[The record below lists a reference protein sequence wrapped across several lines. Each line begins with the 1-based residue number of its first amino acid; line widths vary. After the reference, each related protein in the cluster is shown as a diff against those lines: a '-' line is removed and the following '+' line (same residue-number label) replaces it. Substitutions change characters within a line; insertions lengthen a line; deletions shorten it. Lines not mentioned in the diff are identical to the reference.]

1 MARKRRTFRRP
12 YDVVKKKSCNQ
23 SARTTNKIQLI
34 VMHSTEGWNYKGTED
49 LKSLG
54 SWFNTPAAQASCH
67 IGVDAEGNSAKY
79 VNDSEKA
86 WHCAAYNS
94 ASLGIEHVGFTKQ
107 KFWPTAQYRKS
118 AKYVAYWS
126 RKHNIPIQKA
136 KVSNGNVLTPGITRH
151 SDLGEAGGNH
161 GDPGKAFNIWLVMR
175 MARWYA
181 KHGW

>member
-1 MARKRRTFRRP
+1 MAKKRRTFRRP
-12 YDVVKKKSCNQ
+12 FEVVKVKSCNQ
-23 SARTTNKIQLI
+23 SARSGKIQLI
-34 VMHSTEGWNYKGTED
+34 VMHSTEGWNYPGDQD

-54 SWFNTPAAQASCH
+54 SWFNNPRAQASCH
-67 IGVDAEGNSAKY
+67 VGVDAEGNSGKY

-94 ASLGIEHVGFTKQ
+94 AALGIEHVGFMKQ
-107 KFWPTAQYRKS
+107 KFWPNAQYRKS

-126 RKHNIPIQKA
+126 RKHKIPIQKA
-136 KVSNGNVLTPGITRH
+136 KVSDGKVLQPGLIRH
-151 SDLGEAGGNH
+151 SELGVAGGNH

-181 KHGW
+181 KRGW